1 MRGVGWIEKVGIQH
15 RIVLDSGQRNSR
27 LGEMLTKM
35 MKRGLE
41 IVNCLWHGGIFEHT
55 LQAAGQCLIIEV
67 EIEIDHRSG
76 AWGIRNCDSVQAW
89 GASIF
94 YALTSRASM

>member
-27 LGEMLTKM
+27 LGEVLTKM

-41 IVNCLWHGGIFEHT
+41 IVNCLWHDCIFEHT
-55 LQAAGQCLIIEV
+55 LQAAGQCPII

-89 GASIF
+89 GASILCTSIF
-94 YALTSRASM
+94 RAL